1 MTVANLEQII
11 IQWTIETV
19 QIIITYPMS
28 TASSSTLSIQPAIVS
43 WNDDVL
49 EWFRF
54 ARALTHVLVDAA
66 NATNAAQHYSRTL

>member
-1 MTVANLEQII
+1 
-11 IQWTIETV
+11 
-19 QIIITYPMS
+19 MS